1 MAAAGRSL
9 AAPVGAPSFVMRKWL
24 RHAVRHHQS
33 HHHVHTVHSSQR
45 TTQRQTQDQRVPRSQ
60 TRIRPFTAPPARPS
74 HRWCSHR
81 SPHTHRLPGD
91 RLNFKY
97 PIRLRWPLPPVN
109 ASRSTEF
116 SDLVLEGTYNYAIY
130 SEVGLSASVGARRT
144 RRQGAPRP
152 TEQAAPAPGARS
164 AGPGASLS
172 FRHVAACHHTRR
184 TRTDS
189 ISSRP
194 APPAHTGVKL
204 KAGGAR
210 GGVFRP
216 AFRRFVDATP
226 RNRAAVRPRP
236 YRRSTWRLRACD
248 VDTDPTSL
256 EYRTAARTTCRT

>member
-1 MAAAGRSL
+1 M
-9 AAPVGAPSFVMRKWL
+9 
-24 RHAVRHHQS
+24 
-33 HHHVHTVHSSQR
+33 
-45 TTQRQTQDQRVPRSQ
+45 PRSQ

-194 APPAHTGVKL
+194 ARPRPRRTRASPSSRR
-204 KAGGAR
+204 AAR
-210 GGVFRP
+210 AAACFDP
-216 AFRRFVDATP
+216 RFVDSSTQLRGIAPQSGHALIADQLGAYAHAMSTLT
-226 RNRAAVRPRP
+226 
-236 YRRSTWRLRACD
+236 RRRWST
-248 VDTDPTSL
+248 
-256 EYRTAARTTCRT
+256 